1 MNDSSGPAP
10 ELHRRGFSV
19 VEGRPAKARKIEMI
33 VQSELGR
40 PLQGLRVL
48 DIGTGSGEI
57 AALLGEHAD
66 VVSVDPH
73 DARLVRAGY
82 RYLRAGT
89 ALPFADGSFDVVVS
103 NHVIEHLP
111 DTALHLAEIARVLA
125 PGGVCYLATPNR
137 AWPFEVHHR
146 VWLLHWLPRRAF
158 EVALRRRGRFQES
171 LWLLTWPALMRHTR
185 PAFAV
190 HTWHD
195 RIARTPGQFHL
206 RVPAWL
212 DRLLG
217 LIPPWLHRA
226 LTPVTPTFVV
236 VLRSE

>member
-1 MNDSSGPAP
+1 
-10 ELHRRGFSV
+10 
-19 VEGRPAKARKIEMI
+19 MI
-33 VQSELGR
+33 LRAALGR
-40 PLQGLRVL
+40 PLHGLRVL

-73 DARLVRAGY
+73 DARRVRAGY

-89 ALPFADGSFDVVVS
+89 ALPFADGSFDAVVS

-111 DTALHLAEIARVLA
+111 DAALHLAEIARVLI

-137 AWPFEVHHR
+137 AWPLEVHHR
-146 VWLLHWLPRRAF
+146 VWWLHWLPRRVF
-158 EVALRRRGRFQES
+158 EAALQRRGRFQES
-171 LWLLTWPALMRHTR
+171 LWLLTWPALMRHAD

-195 RIARTPGQFHL
+195 RIARTPRHYHMQ
-206 RVPAWL
+206 VPGPAATL
-212 DRLLG
+212 PRA
-217 LIPPWLHRA
+217 IPAWLHRA
-226 LTPVTPTFVV
+226 LMPGYAN
-236 VLRSE
+236 LRGHPAQALPILCRAVP